1 MPFYFYQEYNF
12 TDGITTDILTENGD
26 LGVILDDARN
36 GGRLPSY
43 HRLDFSLKRT
53 FEFSKYSKLESV
65 VSVTNAYN
73 RDNIFFVDRETFE
86 RVDQLPILPSVGL
99 TFTF

>member
-1 MPFYFYQEYNF
+1 M
-12 TDGITTDILTENGD
+12 
-26 LGVILDDARN
+26 GVILDEDRN

-53 FEFSKYSKLESV
+53 FEFSKYTKLEAV
-65 VSVTNAYN
+65 ASVTNAYN

-86 RVDQLPILPSVGL
+86 RVDQLPILPSLGL
-99 TFTF
+99 TFSF

>member
-1 MPFYFYQEYNF
+1 M
-12 TDGITTDILTENGD
+12 D
-26 LGVILDDARN
+26 L
-36 GGRLPSY
+36 
-43 HRLDFSLKRT
+43 SLKRT
-53 FEFSKYSKLESV
+53 FIFSKYSNLEAV

-99 TFTF
+99 TFNF